1 MLEETVNCQMLNTY
15 PKDIICVKLKLAGHV
30 VHAKSN
36 SVAAQLFWLTFTFLL
51 IYILSD
57 SIYLYFIIGLPVHL
71 GLPGWQAGSILK
83 I

>member
-1 MLEETVNCQMLNTY
+1 MLNTY
-15 PKDIICVKLKLAGHV
+15 PKDITYVKLKLAGHV

-57 SIYLYFIIGLPVHL
+57 NIYLYFITGLPVHL
-71 GLPGWQAGSILK
+71 GLLG
-83 I
+83 